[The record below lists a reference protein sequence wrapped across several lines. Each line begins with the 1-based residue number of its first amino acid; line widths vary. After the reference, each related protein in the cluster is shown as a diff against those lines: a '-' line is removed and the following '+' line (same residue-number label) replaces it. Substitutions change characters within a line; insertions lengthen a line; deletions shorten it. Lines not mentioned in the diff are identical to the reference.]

1 MVIFN
6 NTFFFPNTNFY
17 THCYLIFFF
26 FSFLPVDTVDFQP
39 EVADSDTEVRQSD
52 DNCPKNPG
60 HYSYFPIHNLRLEY
74 IPSNVR
80 CPEVLRFFSLI
91 AKLTVRVV
99 LSAVSSKRLKLCPPN
114 QPTKYKFGTGFAVS
128 KPSRNY
134 PNIEHSEKLSGV
146 RKYLPYGRKNGY
158 VYIETSRHLV
168 RDNAEAENTTV
179 EFFYDQPNRRGVIVA
194 KGVSVCHSCDLG
206 DSKSIL
212 VCRTSDAT
220 LVNMV
225 KDSTEEME
233 SLAKNLPQ
241 NIKEGMMRRI
251 FMFSHPHGTEKV
263 FSFGEY
269 VIVKYRLETVSSD
282 GRVVKKFVKINNHTQ
297 SEYFTFLLV
306 LDL

>member
-1 MVIFN
+1 M
-6 NTFFFPNTNFY
+6 
-17 THCYLIFFF
+17 
-26 FSFLPVDTVDFQP
+26 
-39 EVADSDTEVRQSD
+39 
-52 DNCPKNPG
+52 
-60 HYSYFPIHNLRLEY
+60 
-74 IPSNVR
+74 
-80 CPEVLRFFSLI
+80 
-91 AKLTVRVV
+91 
-99 LSAVSSKRLKLCPPN
+99 SATSSKRLKLCPPN
-114 QPTKYKFGTGFAVS
+114 QPTKYKFGTGFAVF